1 MRIRWHRLGR
11 ILSGVLLVYLFIE
24 GCSDCRDTILQR
36 RMVKVTEIAVHHRI
50 CGSVASYTISI
61 APEGMNLE
69 GRADRYEPFMMVCDC
84 YESTAQIPVQ
94 FAIGP
99 ENRIIVTYDRGLAWE
114 VSKQR
119 SSQDSFLIEYRP
131 YGVERRAPASASLRP
146 THITRQRNSPIHLSS
161 SQSRQGIE

>member
-1 MRIRWHRLGR
+1 MTMRIRWHRLGR
-11 ILSGVLLVYLFIE
+11 ILSGVLLVYFSIE

-36 RMVKVTEIAVHHRI
+36 RVVKVTEIAVHHRI
-50 CGSVASYTISI
+50 CGSVASYSISI
-61 APEGMNLE
+61 APEGMSLE

-84 YESTAQIPVQ
+84 YESPAQIPVQ

-99 ENRIIVTYDRGLAWE
+99 QNRIIVTYDRGRAWE

-131 YGVERRAPASASLRP
+131 YGAERRPPASASRKP
-146 THITRQRNSPIHLSS
+146 SMTLSETS
-161 SQSRQGIE
+161 IAYHSCPN